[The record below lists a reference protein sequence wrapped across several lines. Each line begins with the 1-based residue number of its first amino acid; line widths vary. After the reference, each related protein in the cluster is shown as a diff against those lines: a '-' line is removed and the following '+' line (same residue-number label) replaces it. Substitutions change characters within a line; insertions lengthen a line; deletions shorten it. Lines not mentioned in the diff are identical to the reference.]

1 MWSIKPKKFRRG
13 STRPIKYTKGPFPII
28 GEIIWF
34 LLSWRFFSWNFN
46 ILRFHEKK
54 IDICWCENYS
64 NLKRIYLLH
73 KTLTI
78 YSFCIL
84 LHTRHLLFP
93 ISIVLISL
101 LFQNLIF
108 NSKYIFKSLLKLRI
122 LNCQLKYVG
131 VQRHN
136 IEIEYIL
143 FGGQIMLKWFLPQKI
158 EKLNKHK
165 KVCNIFCNIVSLFF
179 LNEINFYMIWSFIFF
194 YKYLEIAFRSNKI
207 AIVHFSFK

>member
-1 MWSIKPKKFRRG
+1 MQFFDHVVNQAEEVSKGFNPSNKVYKGSI
-13 STRPIKYTKGPFPII
+13 SYY
-28 GEIIWF
+28 
-34 LLSWRFFSWNFN
+34 WRDNLIFTILARNFN
-46 ILRFHEKK
+46 LLQFHEKK

-64 NLKRIYLLH
+64 NLNRIYLLH

-78 YSFCIL
+78 YSFC
-84 LHTRHLLFP
+84 HLLFP

-143 FGGQIMLKWFLPQKI
+143 FGGQIMFGFCIK
-158 EKLNKHK
+158 KLRN
-165 KVCNIFCNIVSLFF
+165 
-179 LNEINFYMIWSFIFF
+179 
-194 YKYLEIAFRSNKI
+194 
-207 AIVHFSFK
+207 

>member
-34 LLSWRFFSWNFN
+34 LLTWRFFSWNFN

-64 NLKRIYLLH
+64 NLKRIHLLH
-73 KTLTI
+73 KT
-78 YSFCIL
+78 
-84 LHTRHLLFP
+84 HTHFVFYYTHT
-93 ISIVLISL
+93 SVLISL

-179 LNEINFYMIWSFIFF
+179 LDEIHFYMIRSFIFF
-194 YKYLEIAFRSNKI
+194 YKYLEIAFRSNNI

>member
-1 MWSIKPKKFRRG
+1 MKIIQILREFICFIKPLLILY
-13 STRPIKYTKGPFPII
+13 STT
-28 GEIIWF
+28 
-34 LLSWRFFSWNFN
+34 
-46 ILRFHEKK
+46 
-54 IDICWCENYS
+54 
-64 NLKRIYLLH
+64 
-73 KTLTI
+73 
-78 YSFCIL
+78 
-84 LHTRHLLFP
+84 HTSSPHLLTKNIFQSQSHTTSQCTNTTT
-93 ISIVLISL
+93 IVLSSKLFTYSVLISL

-143 FGGQIMLKWFLPQKI
+143 FGGQIMLKWFLHQKI

-165 KVCNIFCNIVSLFF
+165 RVCNIFCNTVSLFF